1 MLKIQKM
8 DIIED
13 KKAIRNAVPKTRNAA
28 IGDRF
33 SLFMAVLIM
42 LFWKIVVILHFKICS
57 YTWAK

>member
-1 MLKIQKM
+1 M

-13 KKAIRNAVPKTRNAA
+13 KKAIRNAVPKSRNAA

-57 YTWAK
+57 YIWAK